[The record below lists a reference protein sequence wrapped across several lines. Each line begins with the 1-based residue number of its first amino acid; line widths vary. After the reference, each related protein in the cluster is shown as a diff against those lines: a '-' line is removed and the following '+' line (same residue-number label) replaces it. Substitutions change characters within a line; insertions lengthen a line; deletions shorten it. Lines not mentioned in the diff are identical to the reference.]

1 MKWIA
6 AIAIAVGCGH
16 EPTAPVL
23 PRASS
28 LRLTEGSARP
38 SGGSVAIS
46 EPSVR
51 GVVPDSTGDAA
62 ALELVYLGPTVE
74 TAALASGAERS
85 QLGLKLRAQ
94 DSCNVVYV
102 MWRIEPVSEIVVQLK
117 RNPERTT
124 HAACGNAGYDR
135 IRAGHRSPPPA
146 LVAGTAHVLSAAID
160 GDDLS
165 VWADEVLVWRGA
177 LPPEA
182 RALRGPAGF
191 RTDNVRAELVL
202 HARFL

>member
-1 MKWIA
+1 MKLLVT
-6 AIAIAVGCGH
+6 IAIAVGCR
-16 EPTAPVL
+16 EPTAPAL
-23 PRASS
+23 PLASS
-28 LRLTEGSARP
+28 LRLTEGTARP
-38 SGGSVAIS
+38 SGGRVAIT

-62 ALELVYLGPTVE
+62 ALDVVYLGPSTE
-74 TAALASGAERS
+74 TAALASGAVRA

-94 DSCNVVYV
+94 DSCNVIYV

-117 RNPERTT
+117 RNPQATT
-124 HAACGNAGYDR
+124 HAACGSAGYDR
-135 IRAGHRSPPPA
+135 IPPGHQSAPPA
-146 LVAGTAHVLSAAID
+146 LVPGSAHVLSAAID
-160 GDDLS
+160 GDDLA
-165 VWADEVLVWRGA
+165 VWADQALVWRGT

-191 RTDNVRAELVL
+191 RTDNVRAELVV

>member
-1 MKWIA
+1 MSWI
-6 AIAIAVGCGH
+6 IALVIAVGCGR
-16 EPTAPVL
+16 EPAVYDL

-28 LRLTEGSARP
+28 LRLTQGTARP
-38 SGGSVAIS
+38 SGGSIAIT

-51 GVVPDSTGDAA
+51 GVVPESTGDAA
-62 ALELVYLGPTVE
+62 ALDLVYLGPTAE
-74 TAALASGAERS
+74 TATLASGAERS

-94 DSCNVVYV
+94 DSCNVIYV

-117 RNPERTT
+117 RNPVRT
-124 HAACGNAGYDR
+124 HAECGNAGYDR
-135 IRAGHRSPPPA
+135 IRPGHRSPPPA
-146 LVAGTAHVLSAAID
+146 LVSGTTHTLTAAID

-165 VWADEVLVWRGA
+165 VWADQALVWRGT

-202 HARFL
+202 HARIP